1 MTQLKL
7 VNGRVQ
13 CSRRGTLRRVG
24 QLFLPYRWSL
34 AAVTAIIVASSLAA
48 MVSPFLLRDIIDT
61 ALPARNVRLLA
72 WLVGGMV
79 GIVVVISVLGVMQ
92 TWIATKVGQ
101 LVLHRLRTQLF
112 SHLQRQSLAFFT
124 QTRAG
129 EVQSRITNDIGG
141 MEAAVTYTATS
152 IASNL
157 TTTVATMVAMVA
169 LSWQLSLISLAVLP
183 PAVYLTRRVARL
195 RRASTAMQQREL
207 ANLTV
212 AIDEGLSVDGARLS
226 KLTGTGAALAE
237 RFTASSQRL
246 TELELRSQLAGR
258 WQIASMSVVF
268 SALPPMIYL
277 AAGLPVTG
285 AALTAGTVIAF
296 TTLQNMLFRP
306 ITGLLN
312 VGVSLTSSLAL
323 FNRVFEYLDLPVG
336 IGDPAEPAGIDCAR
350 MPGHVRVQNVSF
362 TYPGGHAPAL
372 VNTDL
377 DVPGR
382 LERGRRW

>member
-1 MTQLKL
+1 
-7 VNGRVQ
+7 
-13 CSRRGTLRRVG
+13 
-24 QLFLPYRWSL
+24 
-34 AAVTAIIVASSLAA
+34 
-48 MVSPFLLRDIIDT
+48 
-61 ALPARNVRLLA
+61 
-72 WLVGGMV
+72 
-79 GIVVVISVLGVMQ
+79 
-92 TWIATKVGQ
+92 
-101 LVLHRLRTQLF
+101 
-112 SHLQRQSLAFFT
+112 
-124 QTRAG
+124 
-129 EVQSRITNDIGG
+129 
-141 MEAAVTYTATS
+141 
-152 IASNL
+152 
-157 TTTVATMVAMVA
+157 
-169 LSWQLSLISLAVLP
+169 
-183 PAVYLTRRVARL
+183 
-195 RRASTAMQQREL
+195 MQQREL

-277 AAGLPVTG
+277 AAGLPVAG
-285 AALTAGTVIAF
+285 AVALTAGTVIAF

-336 IGDPAEPAGIDCAR
+336 IGDPAKWAGIDCAR

-362 TYPGGHAPAL
+362 TYPGGHARP
-372 VNTDL
+372 
-377 DVPGR
+377 
-382 LERGRRW
+382 W

>member
-1 MTQLKL
+1 MTQVKL
-7 VNGRVQ
+7 ATGRVQ

-34 AAVTAIIVASSLAA
+34 VAVTAIIVASSLAA

-79 GIVVVISVLGVMQ
+79 AVVVVISVLGVMQ

-124 QTRAG
+124 QTRGG
-129 EVQSRITNDIGG
+129 EIQSRITNDIGG
-141 MEAAVTYTATS
+141 MEAAVTYTATT

-157 TTTVATMVAMVA
+157 TTAVATMVAMVA

-183 PAVYLTRRVARL
+183 PAIYLTRRVARL

-207 ANLTV
+207 ANLNV

-226 KLTGTGAALAE
+226 KVTGPARPWPSG
-237 RFTASSQRL
+237 SQRP
-246 TELELRSQLAGR
+246 RSG
-258 WQIASMSVVF
+258 
-268 SALPPMIYL
+268 
-277 AAGLPVTG
+277 
-285 AALTAGTVIAF
+285 
-296 TTLQNMLFRP
+296 
-306 ITGLLN
+306 
-312 VGVSLTSSLAL
+312 
-323 FNRVFEYLDLPVG
+323 
-336 IGDPAEPAGIDCAR
+336 
-350 MPGHVRVQNVSF
+350 
-362 TYPGGHAPAL
+362 
-372 VNTDL
+372 
-377 DVPGR
+377 
-382 LERGRRW
+382 